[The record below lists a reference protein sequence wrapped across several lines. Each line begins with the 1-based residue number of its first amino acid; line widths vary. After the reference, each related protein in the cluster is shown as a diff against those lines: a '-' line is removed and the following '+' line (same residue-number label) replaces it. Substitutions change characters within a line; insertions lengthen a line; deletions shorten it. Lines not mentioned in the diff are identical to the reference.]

1 MEMNDLKSKPE
12 KNQKRDESV
21 IKPTEKESIY
31 GNKMKKM
38 LLIGKTGVG
47 KSSLC
52 NVLTGQPHD
61 ADIFPVSA
69 APEGCT
75 SRTRFAE
82 AFFGMAKEKEFR

>member
-1 MEMNDLKSKPE
+1 METNDLKSKLE
-12 KNQKRDESV
+12 KTQKRDESV
-21 IKPTEKESIY
+21 IEPIEKESIH
-31 GNKMKKM
+31 GNMKKI

-82 AFFGMAKEKEFR
+82 AFFGGAKEREFR